1 MGKKFLK
8 LALLQLFAG
17 DSLNEQLEKGKE
29 ACRRAKE
36 MGADLALFPE
46 MWSNG
51 YQIPQEAEVLEK
63 QAISADSEFI
73 REFAALSAELEMAIG
88 ITFLETHQPKPLNSM
103 ILFDRKG
110 KAVLHYSKVH
120 ICAFDLEKMLSAGD
134 GFHTAALDIG
144 GDVIQVGCM
153 ICFDREFPESARIL
167 MLKGAEIVLA
177 PNACPMEINRLA
189 QLRSRAFEN
198 MLAIATCNYPAS
210 VPDCNGG
217 STVFD
222 GMAYLP
228 EVEGSRD
235 TCLLQ
240 AGEAE
245 EICLADLDLAKLRR
259 YRETEMMGDAYR
271 RPQKYGRL
279 VEDECRPPF
288 VRQPPRR

>member
-1 MGKKFLK
+1 MAAFTI
-8 LALLQLFAG
+8 ALLQLLPEG
-17 DSLNEQLEKGKE
+17 TEEKNREKGLLW
-29 ACRRAKE
+29 CRKAKA

-46 MWSNG
+46 MWSCG
-51 YQIPQEAEVLEK
+51 YDLSGDAEAITQRSIPRDSAFLRAFQEE
-63 QAISADSEFI
+63 
-73 REFAALSAELEMAIG
+73 AASLDMAIAV
-88 ITFLETHQPKPLNSM
+88 THLQRWEGQPRNAVT
-103 ILFDRKG
+103 LFDRHG
-110 KAVLHYSKVH
+110 REVFTYAKVH
-120 ICAFDLEKMLSAGD
+120 TCDFGD
-134 GFHTAALDIG
+134 ERLLTPGDRFFTASLDTRQG
-144 GDVIQVGCM
+144 PIQVGAM
-153 ICFDREFPESARIL
+153 ICYDREFPESARLL
-167 MLKGAEIVLA
+167 MLQGAEIILV

-245 EICLADLDLAKLRR
+245 EICLADLDLEKLRR

>member
-1 MGKKFLK
+1 MKNTAMLR
-8 LALLQLFAG
+8 LALLQIAPGNTLQE
-17 DSLNEQLEKGKE
+17 NLEKGE
-29 ACRRAKE
+29 RACRAAKAR
-36 MGADLALFPE
+36 GADLALFPE

-51 YQIPQEAEVLEK
+51 YRLMDRPVPQWQQEAVPPRGEFV
-63 QAISADSEFI
+63 QAFGRLA
-73 REFAALSAELEMAIG
+73 AELEMAIG
-88 ITFLETHQPKPLNSM
+88 LTMLESYPGAPRNTLV
-103 ILFDRKG
+103 LFDRFGREKLRY
-110 KAVLHYSKVH
+110 AKVH
-120 ICAFDLEKMLSAGD
+120 TCDFDVERFLTPGD
-134 GFHTAALDIG
+134 DFYVTDLDTACG
-144 GDVIQVGCM
+144 PVRVGAM
-153 ICFDREFPESARIL
+153 ICYDREFPESARIL
-167 MLKGAEIVLA
+167 MLEGAELILV

-259 YRETEMMGDAYR
+259 
-271 RPQKYGRL
+271 
-279 VEDECRPPF
+279 
-288 VRQPPRR
+288 